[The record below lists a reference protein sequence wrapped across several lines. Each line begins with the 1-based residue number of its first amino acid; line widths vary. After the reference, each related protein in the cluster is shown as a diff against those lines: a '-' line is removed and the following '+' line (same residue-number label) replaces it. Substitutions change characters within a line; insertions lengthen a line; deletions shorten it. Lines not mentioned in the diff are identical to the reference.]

1 MGRMRYFSSANM
13 FPSPYQSETWMFL
26 NRPSY
31 TLKKVSKTSQQHH
44 SGILWWSITTPL
56 QQNSVA
62 EFYGKI
68 LQQRYNRTVS
78 QQNSVAEH
86 SNVKTEQY
94 REQNALVEYC
104 SKMLGQ
110 NTTIPQWSSMALH
123 QNAVAKYHY
132 NTIEF
137 YNRNILRTLQQKA
150 FTILGP
156 IL

>member
-1 MGRMRYFSSANM
+1 MRYFSSANM

-31 TLKKVSKTSQQHH
+31 TLRKVSKTSQQYC
-44 SGILWWSITTPL
+44 SGILWWSITTTL
-56 QQNSVA
+56 QQNSVV
-62 EFYGKI
+62 EFCGKI
-68 LQQRYNRTVS
+68 LQQHYNRIVS
-78 QQNSVAEH
+78 QKNFVAKH
-86 SNVKTEQY
+86 SNVKIEQY
-94 REQNALVEYC
+94 CEQNALVEYC
-104 SKMLGQ
+104 SRMLGQ

-137 YNRNILRTLQQKA
+137 YNRNILRNLQQKA

>member
-1 MGRMRYFSSANM
+1 MRYFSSANM

-31 TLKKVSKTSQQHH
+31 TLRKVSKTSQQYC
-44 SGILWWSITTPL
+44 SGILWWSITTTL
-56 QQNSVA
+56 QQNSVV
-62 EFYGKI
+62 EFCGKI
-68 LQQRYNRTVS
+68 LQQHYNRIVS
-78 QQNSVAEH
+78 QKNFVAKH
-86 SNVKTEQY
+86 SNVKIEQY
-94 REQNALVEYC
+94 CEQNALVEYC
-104 SKMLGQ
+104 SRMLGQ
-110 NTTIPQWSSMALH
+110 NTTIPLWSSMALH